1 MDGTPGAGANT
12 GQDATLLTPRDRSAF
27 FVALRPALDALAT
40 EAGTDARLSPDA
52 RRVLRAV
59 TRTHPADTLALAN
72 LAARASTPKIRIP
85 TARHELEV
93 CGYLARLTHIAPHLR
108 AALPPLT

>member
-40 EAGTDARLSPDA
+40 EAGTDGRLPDW
-52 RRVLRAV
+52 LKEQQGHRAGGS
-59 TRTHPADTLALAN
+59 H
-72 LAARASTPKIRIP
+72 
-85 TARHELEV
+85 
-93 CGYLARLTHIAPHLR
+93 
-108 AALPPLT
+108 